1 MIALNK
7 NQLEQ
12 ARILKT
18 SQELAERDP
27 VRKLKQMQD
36 KFLSIAAGDEQDVKQ
51 WFVLRVG
58 HKREI
63 NVHNFLKEM
72 GIEAWMPV
80 KKALQK
86 RRFNKPGKPIEV
98 PIFDGYLFVKV
109 VPCVESWVG
118 LSRIEGVVSLLFGQ
132 QGALVVSQEYMNDL
146 MVLTGSGIFNEQH
159 SSVRYQNGQ
168 RIEYPLAGNVFK
180 GVVEGYVGTRA
191 VRVLSFIFGQQR
203 VIEVPLANIIKSD

>member
-36 KFLSIAAGDEQDVKQ
+36 KFLSIAAGDEQAVKQ

-80 KKALQK
+80 KTELIKVKYTTRQK
-86 RRFNKPGKPIEV
+86 KIER

-109 VPCVESWVG
+109 VPCAESWVG
-118 LSRIEGVVSLLFGQ
+118 LSRVEGVVSLLFGQ
-132 QGALVVSQEYMNDL
+132 HGALAVSDKYMNDL
-146 MVLTGSGIFNEQH
+146 IALTESGMFNH
-159 SSVRYQNGQ
+159 RRSVGQYQNGE
-168 RIEYPLAGNVFK
+168 RVSFPLAGNVFE

-191 VRVLSFIFGQQR
+191 MRVLSLIFGQER
-203 VIEVPLANIIKSD
+203 VIEVPLANLNKSA

>member
-36 KFLSIAAGDEQDVKQ
+36 KFLSIAAGDEHANKQ

-80 KKALQK
+80 KTELIKVKYTTRQK
-86 RRFNKPGKPIEV
+86 KIER
-98 PIFDGYLFVKV
+98 PIFDGYIFVKV
-109 VPCVESWVG
+109 VACAESWVG
-118 LSRIEGVVSLLFGQ
+118 LSRVEGVVSLLFGQ
-132 QGALVVSQEYMNDL
+132 HGALAVSDKYMNDL
-146 MVLTGSGIFNEQH
+146 ITLTESGMFNNKR
-159 SSVRYQNGQ
+159 SVGQYQNGE
-168 RIEYPLAGNVFK
+168 RVSFPLAGNVFE

-191 VRVLSFIFGQQR
+191 MRVLSFIFGQER
-203 VIEVPLANIIKSD
+203 VIEVPLANLNKSA

>member
-36 KFLSIAAGDEQDVKQ
+36 KFLSIAAGDEQAVKQ

-63 NVHNFLKEM
+63 YVYNFLTEM

-80 KKALQK
+80 KTELIKVKYTTRQK
-86 RRFNKPGKPIEV
+86 KIER

-109 VPCVESWVG
+109 VSCAESWVG
-118 LSRIEGVVSLLFGQ
+118 LSRVEGVVSLLFGQ
-132 QGALVVSQEYMNDL
+132 RGALSVSDKYMNDL
-146 MVLTGSGIFNEQH
+146 MALTESGLFNDKR
-159 SSVRYQNGQ
+159 SVGKFQNGE
-168 RIEYPLAGNVFK
+168 RVVFPLAGNVFE
-180 GVVEGYVGTRA
+180 GVIEGYVGTRA
-191 VRVLSFIFGQQR
+191 MRVLSFIFGQER
-203 VIEVPLANIIKSD
+203 VIEVPLANLNKSA

>member
-1 MIALNK
+1 MIALN
-7 NQLEQ
+7 NYQLEQ

-36 KFLSIAAGDEQDVKQ
+36 KFLSIAAGDQQAVKQ

-63 NVHNFLKEM
+63 NVYNFLQNT
-72 GIEAWMPV
+72 GIEAWMPL
-80 KKALQK
+80 KKTLQK
-86 RRFNKPGKPIEV
+86 RRFNKPSKPIEV

-109 VPCVESWVG
+109 VPCAESWVG

-132 QGALVVSQEYMNDL
+132 HGALVVSQEYMNDL
-146 MVLTGSGIFNEQH
+146 MALTGSNIFNELRPT
-159 SSVRYQNGQ
+159 SRYQGGE
-168 RIEYPLAGNVFK
+168 RVEYPLAGNIFN